1 MATNYKPLSEEELK
15 AMKRAAA
22 TAKFLSI
29 PADVVGK
36 GVNALWE
43 FPGVM
48 MTGKGWNQRQ
58 SDRLTREAGAQG
70 VGGTPQTR
78 DHNWFDGGNNYA
90 SQPGTDQFIRLPEDK
105 QENKLTNALTK
116 DKGIAGSEWNAS
128 FSPREER
135 ALNQVRGSVAQNRAR
150 LKRDFGTPTQ
160 ETPQEN
166 KNPDFDTRTP
176 RDPDNKN
183 QYLKLSKRTWD
194 SEMFN
199 PDNPANKNVPDFGE
213 AVEANKEGGLAQSG
227 GQAGPTPK
235 AMMAMA
241 AKIFGQKGQKAPEQQ
256 VAHNPLDWNLDWQ
269 SSYSQGYW

>member
-1 MATNYKPLSEEELK
+1 MSRYRPGYDWLLPGNWLTGAPVKNLYDQAVKDHKWRIAVNDLEKDFPRDGSKRDPNANKRLK
-15 AMKRAAA
+15 GII
-22 TAKFLSI
+22 AKEQQNKKGGPREI
-29 PADVVGK
+29 PISLK
-36 GVNALWE
+36 
-43 FPGVM
+43 
-48 MTGKGWNQRQ
+48 
-58 SDRLTREAGAQG
+58 
-70 VGGTPQTR
+70 
-78 DHNWFDGGNNYA
+78 
-90 SQPGTDQFIRLPEDK
+90 TDT

-116 DKGIAGSEWNAS
+116 DNGVAGREWNAS

-160 ETPQEN
+160 EIPQTPAQEN
-166 KNPDFDTRTP
+166 KNPDFDTKTP
-176 RDPDNKN
+176 TDPDNKN
-183 QYLKLSKRTWD
+183 QWTPPP
-194 SEMFN
+194 EMWN

-256 VAHNPLDWNLDWQ
+256 VAHNPLDWDLDWQ

>member
-1 MATNYKPLSEEELK
+1 MQEDRQEDRQTRALTNDK
-15 AMKRAAA
+15 
-22 TAKFLSI
+22 
-29 PADVVGK
+29 K
-36 GVNALWE
+36 GV
-43 FPGVM
+43 
-48 MTGKGWNQRQ
+48 
-58 SDRLTREAGAQG
+58 AG
-70 VGGTPQTR
+70 R
-78 DHNWFDGGNNYA
+78 
-90 SQPGTDQFIRLPEDK
+90 
-105 QENKLTNALTK
+105 
-116 DKGIAGSEWNAS
+116 EWNAS

-135 ALNQVRGSVAQNRAR
+135 TLNQVRGSVAQNRAR

-160 ETPQEN
+160 EN
-166 KNPDFDTRTP
+166 KNPDFNTDTPT
-176 RDPDNKN
+176 DPDNKN
-183 QYLKLSKRTWD
+183 QWTPPP
-194 SEMFN
+194 EMWN